1 MIIAIDGPAGAG
13 KSSAAKLLAERL
25 DLPFLN
31 SGLLFRSLAWVCL
44 QLGVDTTN
52 SQACAEV
59 VRGLDVSIPEH
70 EEIVVSYK
78 SIQSHHLSTE
88 LRSREVDVA
97 ASQVA
102 SLPDVRREIHVLQR
116 KIAEGQGG
124 VIEGRVIGKHVF
136 PDADAKFW
144 LTADSDIRLARV
156 TAQRGA
162 ATASQM
168 MACDEHDATREHEP
182 MVPADDAI
190 HIDSGKMNLQEV
202 VDYMVTKV
210 EERNHEVA

>member
-59 VRGLDVSIPEH
+59 VRGLDISIPGH
-70 EEIVVSYK
+70 EEVEISYQ
-78 SIQSHHLSTE
+78 SIQNHHLSTE
-88 LRSREVDVA
+88 LRGEAVDEAVHDI
-97 ASQVA
+97 A
-102 SLPDVRREIHVLQR
+102 SLPDVRREIHNLQR
-116 KIAEGQGG
+116 KIAHEQGG
-124 VIEGRVIGKHVF
+124 VIEGRTIGLHVF

-144 LTADSDIRLARV
+144 LTADPIIRLARI

-168 MACDEHDATREHEP
+168 MARDEHDATREHEP

-190 HIDSGKMNLQEV
+190 HIDSGKKNLQEV